1 MCVINHYIVLINA
14 KKKCESETEKGGDM
28 WHRCHETTR
37 DDATYSPACWAGG
50 EVISTTWDLPW
61 RRPQTTR
68 HAAVLHVLTDFELP
82 MYSLHVAVSVLGLD
96 GVTVAHQLHK
106 LLGQDAVLEGRNHLD
121 HHAAV
126 LLYASSTCG
135 AIWINSSVPACIF
148 VVTTSIYTQ
157 WYSWLKLMQY

>member
-1 MCVINHYIVLINA
+1 ML
-14 KKKCESETEKGGDM
+14 KKSVRVRQRKE
-28 WHRCHETTR
+28 
-37 DDATYSPACWAGG
+37 ATCDTDVMRQLVMMQPTVQHAERGG

>member
-14 KKKCESETEKGGDM
+14 KKVWILESETEKGGDM
-28 WHRCHETTR
+28 WHRCHETTG
-37 DDATYSPACWAGG
+37 DDATYSPARWAGG
-50 EVISTTWDLPW
+50 SDQYNWVSPLKE
-61 RRPQTTR
+61 TTR

-82 MYSLHVAVSVLGLD
+82 LYSLHVAVSVLGLD

-106 LLGQDAVLEGRNHLD
+106 LLGQDAVLERRNHLV

-126 LLYASSTCG
+126 SLYASSTCG
-135 AIWINSSVPACIF
+135 AIWINPSVLVCIF

-157 WYSWLKLMQY
+157 RYS